1 MITKD
6 LAHDLKLQT
15 ESLNSN
21 ECIQLGVI
29 DASKYEHNNR
39 VYGVG
44 GACPCVSSREYKDP
58 LKILVYE

>member
-44 GACPCVSSREYKDP
+44 GGLPVCIFQRVQRSVENLS
-58 LKILVYE
+58 L